1 MGNAT
6 GTEKY
11 KQIFNVGGHRM
22 ARATRTAAE
31 NTAESDKVEELTTE
45 EKKAIEKANNEASKD
60 TFIYI
65 GPTLRTGIR
74 ENSIFKGSRE
84 KVEEYLKPTI
94 DRFPQVRLLLVTTE
108 SLAKNKAKVKTA
120 GTLLNKYYTD
130 VLSLSNKQ

>member
-1 MGNAT
+1 
-6 GTEKY
+6 
-11 KQIFNVGGHRM
+11 M
-22 ARATRTAAE
+22 ASRTRTTAE
-31 NTAESDKVEELTTE
+31 NTAETDKVEELTTE
-45 EKKAIEKANNEASKD
+45 EKKAVKTANNEATED

-84 KVEEYLKPTI
+84 SVEEYLKPTLEK
-94 DRFPQVRLLLVTTE
+94 FPQVRLLLVTTG